1 MPPESEHE
9 VTRLL
14 AAVRGGDN
22 GAFERLY
29 PIVYQELR
37 RAARRQLAGER
48 VGHTLD
54 TAGLVNEAYLKL
66 VDAPNTPAEGR
77 QHFVR
82 IAARAMR
89 QVLVDHARKRRAE
102 KRGGEWVRTSIE
114 SKQLGSA
121 PPGEE
126 ILALESALEKLGAVD
141 DRLRKIVEYRF
152 YAGLSETEI
161 AELLGVTTRTV
172 QRDWVK
178 ARAWLY
184 SELYPNEA

>member
-1 MPPESEHE
+1 MAQESDHE

-29 PIVYQELR
+29 PMVYEELR

-48 VGHTLD
+48 AGHTLD

-121 PPGEE
+121 PPAEE
-126 ILALESALEKLGAVD
+126 ILALDSALEKLGAVD
-141 DRLRKIVEYRF
+141 ERLRQIVEYRF
-152 YAGLSETEI
+152 YAGLSENEI
-161 AELLGVTTRTV
+161 AELLGVTTRTI

-184 SELYPNEA
+184 SELYPNET

>member
-1 MPPESEHE
+1 MAEPSDHE
-9 VTRLL
+9 VTKLL

-22 GAFERLY
+22 QAFERLY
-29 PIVYQELR
+29 PMVYDELR

-48 VGHTLD
+48 MGHTLD

-102 KRGGEWVRTSIE
+102 KRGGEWVRTS
-114 SKQLGSA
+114 QLRANSSA
-121 PPGEE
+121 
-126 ILALESALEKLGAVD
+126 
-141 DRLRKIVEYRF
+141 RLRRRKRSCARQRPRE
-152 YAGLSETEI
+152 AGC
-161 AELLGVTTRTV
+161 GR
-172 QRDWVK
+172 
-178 ARAWLY
+178 
-184 SELYPNEA
+184 

>member
-1 MPPESEHE
+1 MAEESEHE

-22 GAFERLY
+22 AAFERLY
-29 PIVYQELR
+29 PMVYDELR

-48 VGHTLD
+48 MGHTLD

-66 VDAPNTPAEGR
+66 VDAPSTPAEGR

-114 SKQLGSA
+114 SKQLGAA
-121 PPGEE
+121 PPAEE
-126 ILALESALEKLGAVD
+126 ILALDSALDKLGAVD
-141 DRLRKIVEYRF
+141 QRLRQIVEYRF
-152 YAGLSETEI
+152 YAGLSENEI

-184 SELYPNEA
+184 SELYPNAT